1 MDDSSA
7 TTPLIRPGKAT
18 LRSGRII
25 EENGEDLIV
34 PIRDPEAGGPSPAAK
49 AMEIQAG
56 PSIQPVLKAG
66 PRTGLQ
72 RTFSRD
78 GISWPCLNMSPRLQG
93 LILLN
98 LVRIVIA
105 LINFSKQ

>member
-1 MDDSSA
+1 MDDLNTA
-7 TTPLIRPGKAT
+7 ALGKAT
-18 LRSGRII
+18 QRHLHGGRI
-25 EENGEDLIV
+25 EDGDDLIV
-34 PIRDPEAGGPSPAAK
+34 PIRDPESGGPSPAAK

-56 PSIQPVLKAG
+56 PSIQVLKAG

-72 RTFSRD
+72 RAFSRD

-98 LVRIVIA
+98 LV
-105 LINFSKQ
+105 SS